1 MIYTHTTSALKQAAR
16 MGNRASTNKS
26 YKAQEDTGYSALAC
40 AIIKQA
46 VDDYRYAAQV
56 LNGSSKVSE
65 ESYSNRMAS
74 RAEWVLEDIT
84 RFFRGKWYGIL
95 CDIPGEVILKKL
107 CEEKRKGA

>member
-26 YKAQEDTGYSALAC
+26 YKSQEDTGYSALAC

-46 VDDYRYAAQV
+46 VDDYRYAEEII
-56 LNGSSKVSE
+56 NGSRQVSE
-65 ESYSNRMAS
+65 ASYSNRMAS

-84 RFFRGKWYGIL
+84 RFFKGQWYGIL

-107 CEEKRKGA
+107 GAKA

>member
-16 MGNRASTNKS
+16 MGNRVAANHKTS
-26 YKAQEDTGYSALAC
+26 EEVGYSALAC

-46 VDDYRYAAQV
+46 VDDYRYAEGII
-56 LNGSSKVSE
+56 NGSRQVKE
-65 ESYSNRMAS
+65 ESYSYRMAG
-74 RAEWVLEDIT
+74 RAEWVQDEIT
-84 RFFRGKWYGIL
+84 RFFKGQWYGIL

>member
-16 MGNRASTNKS
+16 MGNRVAANHKTS
-26 YKAQEDTGYSALAC
+26 EEVGYSALAC
-40 AIIKQA
+40 AIVKQA